1 MAMAMATSGAPS
13 MKQPAMKQPDR
24 QASIASALR
33 TVSTERAGIE
43 ALAGAL
49 ENGLAEPF
57 AQAVDVLSKI
67 EGRVIVTGVGK
78 SGHIGSKLAATLAST
93 GTPAFFVH
101 PAEANHGDL
110 GMIARDDAIIA
121 MSWSGETVELKG
133 IIAYSRRFSIPLIAI
148 TAGENSA
155 LGREADVK
163 LFLPRASEACPH
175 GLAPTTSALL
185 QLVVGDALAVA
196 LLEARGFTP
205 DHFRTFHPGGQLG
218 ANLTQIREI
227 MHVGDTMPVV
237 VSGTGMR
244 EAILELSG
252 KGFGCVA
259 IVDDAGALTGIITD
273 GDIRRQIGNDLLS
286 MTVDQVMTK
295 GPKTVRPET
304 LVAKALQMINASA
317 ITALMVEE
325 DGKPVGLVHLHD
337 LLRIG
342 AA

>member
-1 MAMAMATSGAPS
+1 
-13 MKQPAMKQPDR
+13 MKQPDR

-33 TVSTERAGIE
+33 TISTEQAGME

-49 ENGLAEPF
+49 ENGLSEPF
-57 AQAVDVLSKI
+57 AQVVEILVGI
-67 EGRVIVTGVGK
+67 GGRVIVTGVGK

-110 GMIARDDAIIA
+110 GMIAPDDVIIA
-121 MSWSGETVELKG
+121 MSWSGESVELKG

-148 TAGENSA
+148 TAGENSTLA
-155 LGREADVK
+155 READVR
-163 LFLPRASEACPH
+163 LLLPRSPEACPH

-185 QLVVGDALAVA
+185 QLVIGDALAVA

-218 ANLTQIREI
+218 ANLTKIREI
-227 MHVGDTMPVV
+227 MHVGDKLPVV
-237 VSGTGMR
+237 ASGTGMR

-259 IVDDAGALTGIITD
+259 IVDADGLLTGIITD
-273 GDIRRQIGNDLLS
+273 GDIRRQIGSDLLS
-286 MTVDQVMTK
+286 MSVDQVMTR
-295 GPKTVRPET
+295 GPKTVGPET
-304 LVAKALQMINASA
+304 LVAKALQMLNASA

-325 DGKPVGLVHLHD
+325 DGRPVGLVHLHD

>member
-1 MAMAMATSGAPS
+1 
-13 MKQPAMKQPDR
+13 MKQPDR
-24 QASIASALR
+24 REAIASALR
-33 TVSTERAGIE
+33 TISTEQAGIM
-43 ALAGAL
+43 ALADAL

-57 AQAVDVLSKI
+57 AQAVEVLAGI

-121 MSWSGETVELKG
+121 ISWSGETVELKG

-148 TAGENSA
+148 TAGEGST
-155 LGREADVK
+155 LGREADVR
-163 LFLPRASEACPH
+163 LLLPRAPEACPH

-185 QLVVGDALAVA
+185 QLVIGDALAVA

-218 ANLTQIREI
+218 ASLTQVREI
-227 MHVGDTMPVV
+227 MHVGDTVPVV
-237 VSGTGMR
+237 AAGTAMR
-244 EAILELSG
+244 EAILEMSG

-259 IVDDAGALTGIITD
+259 ITDGAGVLVGIITD
-273 GDIRRQIGNDLLS
+273 GDLRRQIDNDLLS
-286 MTVDQVMTK
+286 LSVDQVMTRN
-295 GPKTVRPET
+295 PKTVRPET
-304 LVAKALQMINASA
+304 LAVKALQMLNASS
-317 ITALMVEE
+317 ITALMVE
-325 DGKPVGLVHLHD
+325 DGGKPVGLVHLHD

>member
-1 MAMAMATSGAPS
+1 MHAGSPDN
-13 MKQPAMKQPDR
+13 KPLDR

-33 TVSTERAGIE
+33 TVATEQAGVAALAE
-43 ALAGAL
+43 ALGS
-49 ENGLAEPF
+49 GLAGPF
-57 AQAVDVLSKI
+57 CQAVDMISGI
-67 EGRVIVTGVGK
+67 EGRLIVTGVGK
-78 SGHIGSKLAATLAST
+78 SGHIGSKIAATLAST

-121 MSWSGETVELKG
+121 MSWSGESKELMG
-133 IIAYSRRFSIPLIAI
+133 IVAYSRRFSIPLIAI
-148 TAGENSA
+148 TAGETSA
-155 LGREADVK
+155 LARAADVV
-163 LFLPRASEACPH
+163 LLLPRAPEACPH
-175 GLAPTTSALL
+175 GLAPTTSTLL
-185 QLVVGDALAVA
+185 QLVMGDALAIA

-227 MHVGDTMPVV
+227 MHVGDRLPLVV
-237 VSGTGMR
+237 TGTGMQD
-244 EAILELSG
+244 AILELSR

-259 IVDDAGALTGIITD
+259 ITDADGALVGIITD
-273 GDIRRQIGNDLLS
+273 GDIRRHIGSNLLA

-295 GPKTVRPET
+295 GPKTAAPDT
-304 LVAKALQMINASA
+304 LVATALQTINNSA
-317 ITALMVEE
+317 ITSLMVVE
-325 DGKPVGLVHLHD
+325 GRRPVGLIHLHD